1 MKEFDNNMSK
11 VLDIQLALENYQDNT
26 GENTDLIN
34 KAFSEISIL
43 RKSENELSEEERLN
57 SSKNLLIKLNKLLD
71 EIGREKFIFYD
82 DGDIDYIWKHINS
95 KTRDTNN
102 KDDKALEYA
111 RYNED
116 ENIKI
121 ENLNQEVEIM
131 FSHLVAAITKIL
143 SFKSYKEAHKEYKKV
158 LSIILK
164 WSNKYN
170 ISKKLSLIN
179 HKDLLDVYK
188 KLEELK
194 SKWLF
199 DANLGEE
206 SELSD
211 EVIVWMWEL
220 MQLRKLEIE
229 KEK

>member
-121 ENLNQEVEIM
+121 ENLNQQVEIM

-143 SFKSYKEAHKEYKKV
+143 SFKSYEEAYKEYKTV